1 MDDHHHKNL
10 KKELNK
16 IKLKT
21 RKYFRRFSRDITVG
35 ESDERFENYTS
46 WNEISNPFTVDI
58 SASTR

>member
-46 WNEISNPFTVDI
+46 WNEISND
-58 SASTR
+58 